1 MNDKV
6 DKKTFFSK
14 FGTAVVNMLVRF
26 IRWII
31 DNTIHGI
38 LTVINSRSKT
48 WIPKVNNDLLLEP
61 AVQLAAKIRRREVRF
76 INTSS
81 DSVL

>member
-6 DKKTFFSK
+6 DRKTFLNK
-14 FGTAVVNMLVRF
+14 FGTAIVNMLVRF

-31 DNTIHGI
+31 DNAIHGI

-48 WIPKVNNDLLLEP
+48 WIPKANNDLLLKP
-61 AVQLAAKIRRREVRF
+61 AVQLAAKIRRGEVRF
-76 INTSS
+76 IKHF
-81 DSVL
+81 LR